1 MTLLWFPTLM
11 LVAVVGV
18 RVLGVRLGWWRAV
31 LAAWLG
37 LASAGLFLRALTG
50 QARPP
55 LLLVIGL
62 GLLAMLAS
70 VGIFELLSRSLP
82 TPARQSLANPLM
94 ALRGWLARGRVHRA
108 DRRPAPACRQPPAG
122 HRHRSAPPSG
132 RHRLRRRRAAG
143 PAVRARR
150 RPAPPPRATLNR
162 PGLSSRR
169 LGAEGTSSRRERWVP
184 LCRATCR
191 SGARFGGL
199 VERSARQSRTG
210 AAKDHHPP
218 PCGCCHRAVVV
229 TARQPATLAHRRP
242 PGCVGTPSRHHI
254 RRTS

>member
-11 LVAVVGV
+11 LVALVGV

-31 LAAWLG
+31 VAAWLG

-143 PAVRARR
+143 PAARARR
-150 RPAPPPRATLNR
+150 RPAPPPRATLNT
-162 PGLSSRR
+162 PAAFASSR
-169 LGAEGTSSRRERWVP
+169 AEGHPAVGSSCCWAARLPSQTRSSGQAASRSSGSSR
-184 LCRATCR
+184 
-191 SGARFGGL
+191 
-199 VERSARQSRTG
+199 
-210 AAKDHHPP
+210 
-218 PCGCCHRAVVV
+218 
-229 TARQPATLAHRRP
+229 
-242 PGCVGTPSRHHI
+242 
-254 RRTS
+254 

>member
-11 LVAVVGV
+11 LVALVGV

-31 LAAWLG
+31 VAAWLG

-108 DRRPAPACRQPPAG
+108 DRRPAPACRQPPG
-122 HRHRSAPPSG
+122 WPPTPVGSSKRSAS
-132 RHRLRRRRAAG
+132 AAS
-143 PAVRARR
+143 ASRCWSCCAC
-150 RPAPPPRATLNR
+150 
-162 PGLSSRR
+162 SS
-169 LGAEGTSSRRERWVP
+169 
-184 LCRATCR
+184 
-191 SGARFGGL
+191 
-199 VERSARQSRTG
+199 
-210 AAKDHHPP
+210 P
-218 PCGCCHRAVVV
+218 PCA
-229 TARQPATLAHRRP
+229 ASASDSEP
-242 PGCVGTPSRHHI
+242 PGAFESPS
-254 RRTS
+254 